1 MLTGYIPGAEAV
13 STVGQIAHKL
23 KSKAASQPG
32 SFFWALDPVMG
43 DNGKLYVAP
52 EVVPEYRK
60 MIRDADLI
68 VPNQYEAEWLSGV
81 QIKDM
86 PSLIKAITV
95 LHKDFGVPHVVIT
108 SVSFPSNTS
117 SILSDPTTAKQLSVI
132 GSTSTSDSAP
142 RIFQL
147 SIPSLPCFFS
157 GTGDMF
163 AALMVV
169 RLREAVS
176 KTAPT
181 STSPALSATP
191 SWKSDDAIAAVD
203 LPLAKATELALASM
217 QEILARTMKARD
229 RVLAMLEEGEQ
240 LSGGPEGEDAEAK
253 KKRWHLRRTR
263 AAEVR
268 LVRNLDCLRSPGLK
282 LKAEEVKLQ
291 KHLRMR

>member
-1 MLTGYIPGAEAV
+1 MMLTGYIPGAEAV
-13 STVGQIAHKL
+13 SKVGTIAHTL
-23 KSKAASQPG
+23 KEKAASKPG
-32 SFFWALDPVMG
+32 SFFWVLDPVMG

-86 PSLIKAITV
+86 PSLVQAVEV
-95 LHKDFGVPHVVIT
+95 LHRDFGVPHVVIT
-108 SVSFPSNTS
+108 SVSFPSSDATGILGS
-117 SILSDPTTAKQLSVI
+117 SEDPKQLSVI
-132 GSTSTSDSAP
+132 GSTSTSQGKP

-147 SIPSLPCFFS
+147 SVPSLPCFFS

-176 KTAPT
+176 KSSSPLSTTA
-181 STSPALSATP
+181 
-191 SWKSDDAIAAVD
+191 SWKSADDILATD
-203 LPLAKATELALASM
+203 LPLARATELALASM
-217 QEILARTMKARD
+217 QEILARTMIARD
-229 RVLAMLEEGEQ
+229 AELAKLEDELIEGET
-240 LSGGPEGEDAEAK
+240 EEEK
-253 KKRWHLRRTR
+253 KKKLYLRKTR

-268 LVRNLDCLRSPGLK
+268 LVRNLDCLRSPGM
-282 LKAEEVKLQ
+282 KLQ
-291 KHLRMR
+291 AKVVEL